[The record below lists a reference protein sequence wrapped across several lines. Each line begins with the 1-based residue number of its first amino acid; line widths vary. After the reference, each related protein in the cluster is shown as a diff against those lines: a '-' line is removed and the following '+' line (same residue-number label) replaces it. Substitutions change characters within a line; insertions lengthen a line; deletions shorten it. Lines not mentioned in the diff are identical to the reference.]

1 MRLDST
7 VATVALYLIII
18 TLSSSS
24 LSSSDAFSAHQISN
38 PPSFSRAIVH
48 DDANRNH
55 HHFKTKQSST
65 NKQKQKHFVVAS
77 RSITTKLHVASNA
90 GGSGSGNGNGN
101 SSNTNTN
108 SSLRMPTDR
117 ASTVVSTAFEALGEK
132 DQYDAVLTGLCAKIL
147 DGKYQPNSSSSSNA
161 GNEDVAIDGNG
172 SDGGTSV
179 GTTATQRAFE
189 NLRDPIRLM
198 NEMNARKIQA
208 SERSLMA
215 LIDATAVTQD
225 PRAMSSILSLSLRN
239 GSLNSYGA
247 LQTNVLP
254 FPPSPNSSISR
265 ITNNN
270 NRRTTRSERLQ
281 KLPPLP
287 TDERDIE
294 SAAAITTLTT
304 AATCLLLQTGVGEM
318 LVGFENYE
326 YVSPLAGLTLAA
338 MGTVG
343 VVDNFFD
350 VLSMGGSLLV
360 KTNADRL
367 PDAVTEAEVAK
378 AEDMP
383 FELGSGKLTSNITRG
398 LTRLLSVDTERE
410 CQCEAA
416 SFFVA
421 YSLGLPCFS
430 LRPNALEAAVL
441 MFESHKQ
448 DDLDDD
454 GSGGGSM
461 NALDT
466 LLSDAGMMK
475 MLVWLLAPVAM
486 ESSLHPQ
493 LIASEPREA
502 RGLLKRLEE
511 KASFFGVED
520 ILEGI
525 LHFDGDDEEKL
536 QERGDLLRWAYA
548 EADLLL
554 RDNKSTIVELSERLI
569 GGASTIGDCVAVIEE
584 W

>member
-1 MRLDST
+1 
-7 VATVALYLIII
+7 
-18 TLSSSS
+18 
-24 LSSSDAFSAHQISN
+24 
-38 PPSFSRAIVH
+38 
-48 DDANRNH
+48 
-55 HHFKTKQSST
+55 
-65 NKQKQKHFVVAS
+65 
-77 RSITTKLHVASNA
+77 
-90 GGSGSGNGNGN
+90 
-101 SSNTNTN
+101 
-108 SSLRMPTDR
+108 
-117 ASTVVSTAFEALGEK
+117 
-132 DQYDAVLTGLCAKIL
+132 
-147 DGKYQPNSSSSSNA
+147 
-161 GNEDVAIDGNG
+161 
-172 SDGGTSV
+172 
-179 GTTATQRAFE
+179 
-189 NLRDPIRLM
+189 
-198 NEMNARKIQA
+198 
-208 SERSLMA
+208 
-215 LIDATAVTQD
+215 
-225 PRAMSSILSLSLRN
+225 
-239 GSLNSYGA
+239 
-247 LQTNVLP
+247 
-254 FPPSPNSSISR
+254 
-265 ITNNN
+265 
-270 NRRTTRSERLQ
+270 
-281 KLPPLP
+281 
-287 TDERDIE
+287 
-294 SAAAITTLTT
+294 
-304 AATCLLLQTGVGEM
+304 M

-326 YVSPLAGLTLAA
+326 YVSPLAGLTLTA
-338 MGTVG
+338 MVTVG

-383 FELGSGKLTSNITRG
+383 FELGSGKLTSSITRG
-398 LTRLLSVDTERE
+398 LTRLLIVDTERE

-448 DDLDDD
+448 DDIDDD
-454 GSGGGSM
+454 GSGSM

-511 KASFFGVED
+511 KASVFGVED
-520 ILEGI
+520 VLDGI

>member
-1 MRLDST
+1 M
-7 VATVALYLIII
+7 
-18 TLSSSS
+18 
-24 LSSSDAFSAHQISN
+24 
-38 PPSFSRAIVH
+38 
-48 DDANRNH
+48 
-55 HHFKTKQSST
+55 
-65 NKQKQKHFVVAS
+65 
-77 RSITTKLHVASNA
+77 ITTS
-90 GGSGSGNGNGN
+90 
-101 SSNTNTN
+101 
-108 SSLRMPTDR
+108 
-117 ASTVVSTAFEALGEK
+117 
-132 DQYDAVLTGLCAKIL
+132 
-147 DGKYQPNSSSSSNA
+147 
-161 GNEDVAIDGNG
+161 
-172 SDGGTSV
+172 
-179 GTTATQRAFE
+179 TQRAFE

-215 LIDATAVTQD
+215 LIDATALTQD

-239 GSLNSYGA
+239 GSLSSYGS
-247 LQTNVLP
+247 LQTTILL
-254 FPPSPNSSISR
+254 FPPSPSSPISR
-265 ITNNN
+265 NINK
-270 NRRTTRSERLQ
+270 NRRTTRSERLE

-294 SAAAITTLTT
+294 SAAALTTLT
-304 AATCLLLQTGVGEM
+304 AAVTCLLLQTGVGEM

-326 YVSPLAGLTLAA
+326 YVLSPLAGLTLTA
-338 MGTVG
+338 MVTLGI
-343 VVDNFFD
+343 VDNFFD
-350 VLSMGGSLLV
+350 VLSMGGSFLV
-360 KTNADRL
+360 NTNADRL
-367 PDAVTEAEVAK
+367 PDAVTEAEVLK

-383 FELGSGKLTSNITRG
+383 FELGTGKLTSRITRG
-398 LTRLLSVDTERE
+398 ITRLLSVDTERE

-441 MFESHKQ
+441 MFESHKE
-448 DDLDDD
+448 D
-454 GSGGGSM
+454 GGDGV
-461 NALDT
+461 NVLDT

-475 MLVWLLAPVAM
+475 MLIWLLAPVAM

-511 KASFFGVED
+511 KAGVFGVED
-520 ILEGI
+520 VLGGI
-525 LHFDGDDEEKL
+525 LQSDGGADDEEKL

-554 RDNKSTIVELSERLI
+554 RDNKGTVVELSERLI